1 MTYRPFLFDFTRSL
15 VLVAICYRGEK
26 VIEVKWLPMSAV
38 KICEVMR

>member
-1 MTYRPFLFDFTRSL
+1 MTYRPFLFDFTNLR

-26 VIEVKWLPMSAV
+26 VIEVKWVPMAQV